1 MATNYGTPPIVANGL
16 VFAVDPKNTRSYVSG
31 STTVTDM
38 IGSQELTATTI
49 YNVPDSSYWYIN
61 SVNDVFKKTGTDILL
76 SFSTQITMIG
86 WFNRQGTGNAGRILE
101 MYYPGASFTYGHV
114 IALDTDG
121 SVRGWMDRAGG
132 TSARMLELAPTATYT
147 SGWHMLAYTYDG
159 LHARLYVDGQQTATF
174 SAIYSDLDDVSNI
187 AIGGGTSTYYVDAY
201 IGPVQVYNRG
211 LTAEEVLQNYNA
223 LKGRFA

>member
-1 MATNYGTPPIVANGL
+1 MATNYGAPPIVTNGL
-16 VFAVDPKNTRSYVSG
+16 TFAVDPKNTRSYVSG
-31 STTVTDM
+31 TTTVTDM

-86 WFNRQGTGNAGRILE
+86 WFNRQGTGHSGRIIE
-101 MYYPGASFTYGHV
+101 MYYPGATFTYGHV
-114 IALDTDG
+114 LALDDDG

-132 TSARMLELAPTATYT
+132 TNARMLELAPTATYT

-159 LHARLYVDGQQTATF
+159 SNARLYVDGQQTAT
-174 SAIYSDLDDVSNI
+174 SAGVYGDLDDVSNI
-187 AIGGGTSTYYVDAY
+187 AIGGATATYSSDAY

-211 LTAEEVLQNYNA
+211 LSAAEVLQNYNA
-223 LKGRFA
+223 LKGRFE